1 MARAVERM
9 QQADLAAAE
18 VQLPPINEEA
28 AAEPPPE
35 AAPTAVASV
44 QQEAAPRAPAPRG
57 VSTRRTRRS
66 DDDDHDYTQV
76 RRSFWMTAGSMSNRK
91 LQSCPEV

>member
-1 MARAVERM
+1 MQTAVARAVERM

-18 VQLPPINEEA
+18 VQLPPNVEEA
-28 AAEPPPE
+28 VAEPPPE
-35 AAPTAVASV
+35 AAPTAVATD

-66 DDDDHDYTQV
+66 DDGDQDYTQV
-76 RRSFWMTAGSMSNRK
+76 R
-91 LQSCPEV
+91 